1 MLRSAMRVA
10 VEWHWRLT
18 ARQDASGRKGEDAA
32 RQQRAHLQR
41 SAGIT
46 QTVRTEVL
54 QRFMN
59 NPGKNALAVHNGSQ
73 ACPQTEKTRGNASQP
88 AETTGRLPR
97 AVVKVRVPRGPG
109 AVEGERQLLVVL
121 VLLTPHPEGGEHL
134 SLHKAKKEVRIG
146 PRLRQGPTP
155 IHGTGSA
162 RACSAGSPA
171 CGDPQRRGLATPC
184 PHCKHVAEPKT
195 QGGRRKDS
203 PKANTQEPHGPVSPV
218 VSDPRAT
225 RPRP

>member
-1 MLRSAMRVA
+1 MDS
-10 VEWHWRLT
+10 
-18 ARQDASGRKGEDAA
+18 
-32 RQQRAHLQR
+32 
-41 SAGIT
+41 
-46 QTVRTEVL
+46 
-54 QRFMN
+54 
-59 NPGKNALAVHNGSQ
+59 
-73 ACPQTEKTRGNASQP
+73 
-88 AETTGRLPR
+88 LPR

-203 PKANTQEPHGPVSPV
+203 PKANKQEPHGPVSPV

-225 RPRP
+225 RPRPSVSRPARGARLQHRRNPNTPRACRKPPPRFR